1 VNKKFTIN
9 SLKTQGDKMPRSF
22 SACTFLTMVL
32 LSVGGCSES
41 TTGGNATTAKSST
54 TAAGTVRADGSST
67 VYPITEAV
75 AEEFR
80 NEHPDVRAVIGFS
93 GTGGGFKKLAAGE
106 IDICDASRTIKD
118 EERAA
123 CEANGVKF
131 IELEIAFDGLSV
143 VVNPENDWCDC
154 LTVEQLKAIWQPE
167 SAISKWSDL
176 KSEWPEEKIELFG
189 PGTDSGTFDYF
200 TEAVVGTA
208 KSSRADYTPS
218 EDDNMLVTG
227 VEGSKF
233 ALGYFG
239 YAYYSENKERLKLL
253 GVDAGDGN
261 CVQPSLETVRSNTYK
276 PLSRPLYIY
285 VNQASLS
292 KPEIAEFVQYYVDTV
307 GQIVDQVGYVPLSD
321 DVLAKTKQTLDVAL
335 TAEKAK

>member
-1 VNKKFTIN
+1 
-9 SLKTQGDKMPRSF
+9 MPRIYFASWT
-22 SACTFLTMVL
+22 AILIL
-32 LSVGGCSES
+32 GASVGCSGPKSNES
-41 TTGGNATTAKSST
+41 GASAQAETV
-54 TAAGTVRADGSST
+54 AGTVRADGSST

-123 CEANGVKF
+123 CKTNGVEF
-131 IELEIAFDGLSV
+131 VELEIAFDGLSV

-176 KSEWPEEKIELFG
+176 NPEWPDEAIELFG

-200 TEAVVGTA
+200 TEAIMGEA
-208 KSSRADYTPS
+208 KRSRADYTPS

-227 VEGSKF
+227 VEGSKY

-239 YAYYSENKERLKLL
+239 YAYYAENKERLKLL
-253 GVDAGDGN
+253 GVDAGDGQ
-261 CVQPSLETVRSNTYK
+261 CVQPSPETVRSNNYK

-292 KPEIAEFVQYYVDTV
+292 KPEIVEFVEYYLDTV
-307 GQIVDQVGYVPLSD
+307 GDLVASVGYVPLAD
-321 DVLAKTKQTLDVAL
+321 EVATKTKETYASAL
-335 TAEKAK
+335 SAAKAK

>member
-1 VNKKFTIN
+1 
-9 SLKTQGDKMPRSF
+9 MPRCLL
-22 SACTFLTMVL
+22 ACSIAWLVL
-32 LSVGGCSES
+32 VAIAGCSGTKS
-41 TTGGNATTAKSST
+41 TDSATDATI
-54 TAAGTVRADGSST
+54 RADGSST

-80 NEHPDVRAVIGFS
+80 NEHGDVRAVIGFS
-93 GTGGGFKKLAAGE
+93 GTGAGFKKLVAGE
-106 IDICDASRTIKD
+106 IDICDASRPIKD

-131 IELEIAFDGLSV
+131 IELEIAYDGLSV

-176 KSEWPEEKIELFG
+176 NPEWPDEKIDLFG

-200 TEAVVGTA
+200 TEAIVGTA

-227 VEGSKF
+227 VEGSKY

-239 YAYYSENKERLKLL
+239 YAYYAENKDRLKLL
-253 GVDAGDGN
+253 GVDSGDGK
-261 CVQPSLETVRSNTYK
+261 CIKPSQETVRTNTYK

-285 VNQASLS
+285 VNQASLQ
-292 KPEIAEFVQYYVDTV
+292 KPKIVEFVRYYLDRV
-307 GQIVDQVGYVPLSD
+307 GDVLQQVGYVPLAADLS
-321 DVLAKTKQTLDVAL
+321 AKSKQTLDEAL
-335 TAEKAK
+335 AATNAN

>member
-1 VNKKFTIN
+1 MQRILNA
-9 SLKTQGDKMPRSF
+9 G
-22 SACTFLTMVL
+22 MVAWWAL
-32 LSVGGCSES
+32 AIVAGCSGPTSSE
-41 TTGGNATTAKSST
+41 TATSPSASASNSQ
-54 TAAGTVRADGSST
+54 AGTIRADGSST

-80 NEHPDVRAVIGFS
+80 TEHPNVRAVIGFS

-123 CEANGVKF
+123 CEAHSVKF
-131 IELEIAFDGLSV
+131 VELEIAFDGLSV
-143 VVNPENDWCDC
+143 VVSPQNDWCDC
-154 LTVEQLKAIWQPE
+154 LTVEQLKAIWKPE
-167 SAISKWSDL
+167 SAINKWSDL
-176 KSEWPEEKIELFG
+176 KPEWPDEKIELFG

-200 TEAVVGTA
+200 TEAIVGEA
-208 KSSRADYTPS
+208 KASRADYTPS

-227 VEGSKF
+227 VEGSKY

-239 YAYYSENKERLKLL
+239 FAYYAENKDRLKLL

-261 CVQPSLETVRSNTYK
+261 CIQPSLETVRSNTYK

-285 VNQASLS
+285 VNQASLE
-292 KPEIAEFVQYYVDTV
+292 KPEIAEFVSYYLANVSQLV
-307 GQIVDQVGYVPLSD
+307 EQVGYVPLSD
-321 DVLAKTKQTLDVAL
+321 EVLAKSKQALDAAL
-335 TAEKAK
+335 TAAKTK

>member
-1 VNKKFTIN
+1 MR
-9 SLKTQGDKMPRSF
+9 LHLC
-22 SACTFLTMVL
+22 ACMMVGAGLTAIV
-32 LSVGGCSES
+32 GCSGQSETES
-41 TTGGNATTAKSST
+41 EITPPPTQVATT
-54 TAAGTVRADGSST
+54 AGTVRADGSST

-118 EERAA
+118 EERAT
-123 CEANGVKF
+123 CEAHGIKYV
-131 IELEIAFDGLSV
+131 ELEIAFDGLSV

-167 SAISKWSDL
+167 SAINKWSDL
-176 KSEWPEEKIELFG
+176 KPDWPEEKIELFG

-200 TEAVVGTA
+200 TEAIVGTA

-227 VEGSKF
+227 VEGSKY

-239 YAYYSENKERLKLL
+239 YAYYKENKDRLKLL
-253 GVDAGDGN
+253 GVDAGGGK
-261 CVQPSLETVRSNTYK
+261 CVQPSMETVRSNTYK
-276 PLSRPLYIY
+276 PLSRPLFIY
-285 VNQASLS
+285 VNQASLE
-292 KPEIAEFVQYYVDTV
+292 KPEIVEFVRYYLDTV
-307 GQIVDQVGYVPLSD
+307 SQLVEQVGYVPLSD
-321 DVLAKTKQTLDVAL
+321 EVLAKSKQTFDTAVAV
-335 TAEKAK
+335 AKAK

>member
-1 VNKKFTIN
+1 MLIAV
-9 SLKTQGDKMPRSF
+9 
-22 SACTFLTMVL
+22 
-32 LSVGGCSES
+32 GCS
-41 TTGGNATTAKSST
+41 NPSSIEPVS
-54 TAAGTVRADGSST
+54 TAAAASSNTVRADGSST
-67 VYPITEAV
+67 VFPITEAV

-80 NEHPDVRAVIGFS
+80 NEHPEMRAVIGFS

-106 IDICDASRTIKD
+106 IDICDASRTIKE

-123 CEANGVKF
+123 CEANGIKY
-131 IELEIAFDGLSV
+131 IELEIAYDGLSV

-167 SAISKWSDL
+167 SAVSKWSDL
-176 KSEWPEEKIELFG
+176 NPEWPEEEIELFG

-200 TEAVVGTA
+200 TEAIVGTA

-227 VEGSKF
+227 VEGSKY

-239 YAYYSENKERLKLL
+239 YAYYAENKDRLKLL
-253 GVDAGDGN
+253 GVDAGDGK
-261 CVQPSLETVRSNTYK
+261 CIQPSPETVRTNTYK

-285 VNQASLS
+285 VNQASLA
-292 KPEIAEFVQYYVDTV
+292 KPEIVEFVRYYLETV
-307 GQIVDQVGYVPLSD
+307 GDLVTSVGYVPLSD
-321 DVLAKTKQTLDVAL
+321 DLAAKSRQVFDESLA
-335 TAEKAK
+335 AAKAN

>member
-1 VNKKFTIN
+1 
-9 SLKTQGDKMPRSF
+9 MPCCRI
-22 SACTFLTMVL
+22 ACTIAWVAIAAA
-32 LSVGGCSES
+32 VGCSGCS
-41 TTGGNATTAKSST
+41 PSNSAKS
-54 TAAGTVRADGSST
+54 AATIRVDGSST

-80 NEHPDVRAVIGFS
+80 NERPDVRAVIGFS

-131 IELEIAFDGLSV
+131 VELEIAFDGLSV
-143 VVNPENDWCDC
+143 VVNPDNDWCDC

-167 SAISKWSDL
+167 SAIEKWSDL
-176 KSEWPEEKIELFG
+176 NPEWPDEKIELFG

-200 TEAVVGTA
+200 TEAIMGEA

-227 VEGSKF
+227 VEGSKY

-239 YAYYSENKERLKLL
+239 FAYYSENKERLKLL
-253 GVDAGDGN
+253 GVDSGDGQ
-261 CVQPSLETVRSNTYK
+261 CIQPSLETVRSNTYK

-285 VNQASLS
+285 VNQNSLS
-292 KPEIAEFVQYYVDTV
+292 KPEIVEFVQYYLKTV
-307 GQIVDQVGYVPLSD
+307 GDLVTQVGYVPLAD
-321 DVLAKTKQTLDVAL
+321 EV
-335 TAEKAK
+335 KAKADQNFNEALAAAKAK

>member
-1 VNKKFTIN
+1 MRRILSAGMVAWV
-9 SLKTQGDKMPRSF
+9 SL
-22 SACTFLTMVL
+22 AAVA
-32 LSVGGCSES
+32 GCSGPTES
-41 TTGGNATTAKSST
+41 QTASSSSAATGAK
-54 TAAGTVRADGSST
+54 AGTVRADGSST

-80 NEHPDVRAVIGFS
+80 SEHPDVRAVIGFS
-93 GTGGGFKKLAAGE
+93 GTGGGFKKLAANE

-123 CEANGVKF
+123 CEASSVKF

-154 LTVEQLKAIWQPE
+154 LTVEQLKAIWKPE
-167 SAISKWSDL
+167 SAINKWSDL
-176 KSEWPEEKIELFG
+176 NPEWPNEKIELFG

-200 TEAVVGTA
+200 TEAIVGEA
-208 KSSRADYTPS
+208 KASRADYTPS

-227 VEGSKF
+227 VEGSKYS
-233 ALGYFG
+233 LGYFG
-239 YAYYSENKERLKLL
+239 FAYYAENKDRLKLL

-261 CVQPSLETVRSNTYK
+261 CVEPSLETVRSNTYK

-285 VNQASLS
+285 VNQASLE
-292 KPEIAEFVQYYVDTV
+292 KPEIAEFVTYYLDNVNQLV
-307 GQIVDQVGYVPLSD
+307 EQVGYVPLAD
-321 DVLAKTKQTLDVAL
+321 DVLAKSKQTLDQAKS
-335 TAEKAK
+335 AAKAN

>member
-1 VNKKFTIN
+1 MRRIMNA
-9 SLKTQGDKMPRSF
+9 G
-22 SACTFLTMVL
+22 MVAWIGL
-32 LSVGGCSES
+32 AAVVGCSGP
-41 TTGGNATTAKSST
+41 TGSQTASSSSAATGAK
-54 TAAGTVRADGSST
+54 AGTIRADGSST

-80 NEHPDVRAVIGFS
+80 SEHPDVRAVIGFS
-93 GTGGGFKKLAAGE
+93 GTGGGFKKLAASE

-123 CEANGVKF
+123 CEAKGVKF

-154 LTVEQLKAIWQPE
+154 LTVEQLKAIWKPE
-167 SAISKWSDL
+167 SAINKWSDL
-176 KSEWPEEKIELFG
+176 NPEWPNEKIELFG

-200 TEAVVGTA
+200 TEAIVGEA
-208 KSSRADYTPS
+208 KASRADYTPS

-227 VEGSKF
+227 VEGSKY

-239 YAYYSENKERLKLL
+239 YAYYAENKDRLKLV

-261 CVQPSLETVRSNTYK
+261 CVLPSLETVRSNTYK

-285 VNQASLS
+285 VNQASLA
-292 KPEIAEFVQYYVDTV
+292 KPEIEEFVTYYLDNVNQLV
-307 GQIVDQVGYVPLSD
+307 EQVGYVRLAD
-321 DVLAKTKQTLDVAL
+321 EVLAKSKQTLDQAKS
-335 TAEKAK
+335 AAKAN